1 MRGVRN
7 LIIAL
12 VFSLVMPVA
21 AFGNGIS
28 CSDQATLRS
37 TATGRPAI

>member
-28 CSDQATLRS
+28 CSDQAIKVNGDRQTRD
-37 TATGRPAI
+37 